1 MRDFDLE
8 KSKDA
13 FLNYLKWRVDS
24 KVDMISQVKQ
34 KKCEHF
40 GFNFR

>member
-13 FLNYLKWRVDS
+13 FLNYIKWRMDS
-24 KVDMISQVKQ
+24 KVDMISKVKN
-34 KKCEHF
+34 EGTF
-40 GFNFR
+40 DLFFR